1 MHSLNIKV
9 RVKNPWFWVGVFKP
23 GGSNAENLA
32 ANGLLTSG
40 LTESSQISA
49 GNAYQNALNSNAT
62 TQTEALA
69 KIEQA
74 ITQAQLTGD
83 IEAAN
88 ALADLYKQIAA
99 KGYENTQDIIAANQW
114 GQQFGLS
121 QAEQTGTYNGTATLA
136 AQQLEMQKRQ
146 LQEDI
151 ENGKVDRQTALKQIE
166 YISAQI
172 ANLQADTTGKNLQNR
187 YYQTQL
193 GG

>member
-1 MHSLNIKV
+1 MHSTHI
-9 RVKNPWFWVGVFKP
+9 
-23 GGSNAENLA
+23 
-32 ANGLLTSG
+32 NGLLTSG

-62 TQTEALA
+62 TQTETLA

-88 ALADLYKQIAA
+88 ALANLYKEIAA
-99 KGYENTQDIIAANQW
+99 KRYENSQNIVSANQW

-121 QAEQTGTYNGTATLA
+121 QAEQTGMYNGQATLA

-151 ENGKVDRQTALKQIE
+151 ETGKVDRQTALKQIE
-166 YISAQI
+166 YINAQI
-172 ANLQADTTGKNLQNR
+172 AYMNAQTTGQNLSNKYSQW
-187 YYQTQL
+187 QL
-193 GG
+193 NQL